1 MRVDQTV
8 LGRTASFSKR
18 EMRRVPAELLIK
30 IKSLVHD
37 ESLERNAKS
46 VSLFLR
52 FLSRL
57 PEEQGEERSRRR
69 ERFGSRWRVEG
80 RVAIIRAT
88 IVRLSLND
96 ANKFDYSCFEIFL
109 LRKCRHHRRH
119 HRRRCS
125 SAGGGGGQAA
135 RRVETRG
142 PGDRS
147 RRFEPTRAP
156 SRPARIYF
164 TAKQK
169 ISERLG
175 LRRLALLTPRARAWN
190 VSDSC

>member
-125 SAGGGGGQAA
+125 SAGGGGRPPEGWKRAD
-135 RRVETRG
+135 RG
-142 PGDRS
+142 TVLVVS
-147 RRFEPTRAP
+147 NL
-156 SRPARIYF
+156 PAHPLGPQEFIL
-164 TAKQK
+164 
-169 ISERLG
+169 RLNRK
-175 LRRLALLTPRARAWN
+175 L
-190 VSDSC
+190 VSVWVCGV